1 MAIIRGSA
9 VDMSEVISF
18 RLNKENPREAQAH
31 TILKARYEEGHSI
44 RHTITEALLRLDEP
58 GAGSIL
64 DAKLDEITET
74 LCRVSQLLERV
85 GDRDNSSQKGQD
97 TNACYARLTD
107 SFLESIRKKAKPGM
121 VLDPSGQ

>member
-31 TILKARYEEGHSI
+31 AILKARYEKGHSI

-58 GAGSIL
+58 GISLIQ
-64 DAKLDEITET
+64 DAKLDEINET
-74 LCRVSQLLERV
+74 LSRVSQLLERMC
-85 GDRDNSSQKGQD
+85 DRDNSSQKGQD
-97 TNACYARLTD
+97 TDACYSGLTD
-107 SFLESIRKKAKPGM
+107 SFLASIRKNAKRGIK
-121 VLDPSGQ
+121 VDPSGQ